1 MYHLLAP
8 RYVASFDV
16 DAQKT
21 FTPLCP
27 NELPVPRGTEIVEPL
42 NQQAQWASV
51 RIASKD
57 SHSAKAL
64 WVANEKH
71 PPLEQIAGLNMD
83 LRWPVHA
90 VPGTLGFELL
100 DGLPRISE
108 YDYVVWK
115 GVELDMH
122 PYGACYHDLKEQ
134 LSTGVIE
141 FLRVREIQTVLVGGL
156 ATEYCVKTTA
166 LQLQKAGFQCVLNL
180 AACRGIDPIAIQKAL
195 DEMQAAGIKVVQSTD
210 DFTRAHSE

>member
-1 MYHLLAP
+1 MYHLPHP

-42 NQQAQWASV
+42 NQQARWASV

-71 PPLEQIAGLNMD
+71 PPLEQIAALNMD

-100 DGLPRISE
+100 DGLPPISE

-141 FLRVREIQTVLVGGL
+141 FLRAREIQTVLVGGL

-166 LQLQKAGFQCVLNL
+166 LQLQKAGLQCVLNL
-180 AACRGIDPIAIQKAL
+180 AACRGIDPIGIQKAL

-210 DFTRAHSE
+210 DFTRAHLE